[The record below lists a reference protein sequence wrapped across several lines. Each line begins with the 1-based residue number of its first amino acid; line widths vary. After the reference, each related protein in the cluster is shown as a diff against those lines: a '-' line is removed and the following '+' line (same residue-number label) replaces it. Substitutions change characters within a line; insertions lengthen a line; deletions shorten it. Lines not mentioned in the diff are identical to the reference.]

1 MAEMGVIHKTTP
13 RLIVPPVGDFYNS
26 VRKLN
31 TALQYT
37 DKSEPQHGT
46 AWVSTALMGEDI
58 FQI

>member
-46 AWVSTALMGEDI
+46 ALMGEDI

>member
-31 TALQYT
+31 TALQHT
-37 DKSEPQHGT
+37 EPQHGT
-46 AWVSTALMGEDI
+46 ARVSTALMGEDI